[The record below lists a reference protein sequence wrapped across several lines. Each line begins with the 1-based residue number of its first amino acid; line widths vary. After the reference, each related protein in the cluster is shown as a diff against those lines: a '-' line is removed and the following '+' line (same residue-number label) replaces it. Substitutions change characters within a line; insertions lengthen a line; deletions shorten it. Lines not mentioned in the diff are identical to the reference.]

1 MIDLQAV
8 VWIVLG
14 LVLAV
19 VIFALLFGLNR
30 YIASKLPW
38 YAPASVYVEIVIVI
52 LAFLAA
58 IFFLL
63 SFFTGQP
70 LIRWGR

>member
-1 MIDLQAV
+1 MIDLPSV

-14 LVLAV
+14 LILAV
-19 VIFALLFGLNR
+19 AIFALLFGLNR
-30 YIASKLPW
+30 YLASKLAW
-38 YAPASVYVEIVIVI
+38 YASASTYVEIAIVV

-70 LIRWGR
+70 LIRWR